1 MKSFLH
7 QFLHQLRLEQRIFW
21 RNRESAIFI
30 FIFPILLFLLLGS
43 VYGDK
48 IKIGHTSYKSAD
60 VLLAGMIG
68 YGVANTAFSGLAI
81 ALVIRRE
88 AGILKRLRSTPLP
101 PGAYL
106 ASVLASTLVVFLLQ
120 TVALFAIGRTLFGT
134 PLPGHLVSLVLA
146 LLLGVGAFAGL
157 GLAAAALIRSSEG
170 ASAIVTVIVLPMAFL
185 SGSFGS
191 TQRYPA
197 FLRAI
202 GDVLP
207 LKHYLDIVQTIYLEG
222 REVWTKPGAVAI
234 VAAWGIGGIAVAARY
249 FGWEPRER

>member
-1 MKSFLH
+1 MRMFA
-7 QFLHQLRLEQRIFW
+7 HQLRLEQRIFW

-88 AGILKRLRSTPLP
+88 AGILKRLRATPLP
-101 PGAYL
+101 PATYL
-106 ASVLASTLVVFLLQ
+106 ASVLASTLMVFLLQ
-120 TVALFAIGRTLFGT
+120 TVALFTIGRTLFGT
-134 PLPGHLVSLVLA
+134 PLPGHIVSLILA
-146 LLLGVGAFAGL
+146 LLLGAAGFAGL
-157 GLAAAALIRSSEG
+157 GLAAAALIRSAEG

-185 SGSFGS
+185 SGSFGETS
-191 TQRYPA
+191 KYPA

-207 LKHYLDIVQTIYLEG
+207 LKHYLDIVQSIYLAG
-222 REVWTKPGAVAI
+222 NQIWTKPGAIAV
-234 VAAWGIGGIAVAARY
+234 VAAWGIGGIAVAVRY